1 METQTAL
8 YTKYV
13 ESEIPN
19 DIELVDSLATLGW
32 VMTGATYKI
41 KEMAARIRELR
52 EITGLTVEEIHAITV
67 ENGRRLYRI

>member
-32 VMTGATYKI
+32 VMTGATYNFETK
-41 KEMAARIRELR
+41 KYVYWFRSKRRIY
-52 EITGLTVEEIHAITV
+52 
-67 ENGRRLYRI
+67 ENKQSSTKTK

>member
-19 DIELVDSLATLGW
+19 DIELVDNLATLGW
-32 VMTGATYKI
+32 VMTGATYNFETK
-41 KEMAARIRELR
+41 KYVYWFQSKRRIYESKQS
-52 EITGLTVEEIHAITV
+52 LTKTK
-67 ENGRRLYRI
+67 

>member
-19 DIELVDSLATLGW
+19 DIVLVDNLATLGW
-32 VMTGATYKI
+32 VMTGAIYNFETKKYVYWFQSKR
-41 KEMAARIRELR
+41 RIY
-52 EITGLTVEEIHAITV
+52 
-67 ENGRRLYRI
+67 ENKQSSTKTK